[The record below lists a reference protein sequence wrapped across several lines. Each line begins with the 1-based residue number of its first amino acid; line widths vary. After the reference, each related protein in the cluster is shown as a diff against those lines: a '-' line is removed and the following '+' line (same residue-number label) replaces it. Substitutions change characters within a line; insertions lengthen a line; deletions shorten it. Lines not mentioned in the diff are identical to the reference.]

1 MPRLIVVW
9 RKATGLSGKGLTK
22 KGRIVGAI
30 VFVSA
35 LWFGVAG
42 VAAAENLG
50 MAHADIAKRLES
62 GYAETPVATGLSAN
76 GGSVVVLGSPDGE
89 TWTLVIT
96 APKGISCA
104 VIAGEAWDG
113 RDTALAGARG
123 VSDPVLYQGV
133 LIMAHRDRA
142 GDPSGQRAG
151 RRVAA
156 PLAPSRK
163 PWEAVS
169 MGHYQRSLVLRRG
182 IRVERAG
189 SEGTAPEPGRIQPRQ
204 FLVFTL

>member
-76 GGSVVVLGSPDGE
+76 GGSVEVLGSPDGE

-123 VSDPVLYQGV
+123 VSDPV
-133 LIMAHRDRA
+133 
-142 GDPSGQRAG
+142 S
-151 RRVAA
+151 
-156 PLAPSRK
+156 
-163 PWEAVS
+163 
-169 MGHYQRSLVLRRG
+169 RRG
-182 IRVERAG
+182 IRVEREG
-189 SEGTAPEPGRIQPRQ
+189 SEGLAPEPGRFQPGQ